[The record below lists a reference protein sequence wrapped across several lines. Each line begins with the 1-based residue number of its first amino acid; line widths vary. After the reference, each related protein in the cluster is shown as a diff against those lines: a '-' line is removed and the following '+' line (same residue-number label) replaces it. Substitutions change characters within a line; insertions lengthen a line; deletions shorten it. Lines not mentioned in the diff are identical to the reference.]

1 MSFLDVITAG
11 LLKGTGQALQVEY
24 ETGIESRRLSE
35 EKKLERQ
42 QKILDSIKESQT
54 KEQELVVGGNFV
66 VGSAALEAFSGQKR
80 TMFGEGNEMF
90 LNPNSNGYKAYKLGT
105 DYASSKQSLNSIID
119 TQYTGLN
126 GQKSSLFGDVLFRHV
141 DSETGQIKPTAQSH
155 DVKIYNTIRSGLITN
170 LTAAQM
176 DLRQKAVTQE
186 GGKDII
192 PNLYK
197 EFEPEINRMKSMGAP
212 DAFIDDVFTSALGL
226 SEKEQRFYF
235 GRFQDGGN
243 KVSSINFGSAPT
255 DQERNLA
262 DSISANSNPHENIN
276 QVSNEKIFEA
286 QNIANNINSK
296 NYTSVDVLNSASN
309 ISRLLVDGK
318 IDYVTDD
325 PRRNFKIIG
334 GANVIQ
340 EVENTLKPIMALPS
354 VGDRISLVALAMP
367 DDFLENKSAGRGTA
381 YAQKTSVEL
390 EKDIISGIT
399 GIEDIGK
406 YQETLTLRVKNS
418 GTLTSRLNTIDSLLT
433 GDDPAIPG
441 VVGDFVL
448 GVDAI
453 SKTFDE
459 VTKVFNLNTKDEDMD
474 IDFQEGKKLLTDKYS
489 ELTLDEALN
498 ATDSEVEK
506 TRMLRYLLTETVFTI
521 ARTLENPEGKG
532 ARLSKSDIDAI
543 VEATNFG
550 SKFTSAQQI
559 MAITK
564 LLKRRMA
571 YDLAEAEHLLDN
583 FTPEHIQA
591 AKFLRRQSGKS
602 SDPTFMADFDADDP
616 DSQKAAFSDFLLDL
630 GDDIVAQRAVKRDPV
645 TGGATPPVTTTQQQP
660 KTSEIEQLQVDRLNK
675 KSGSAYGQ

>member
-42 QKILDSIKESQT
+42 KKLLDTIKENQT

-105 DYASSKQSLNSIID
+105 DYASSKQSFNSIID
-119 TQYTGLN
+119 TQYTTVN
-126 GQKSSLFGDVLFRHV
+126 NQKSNLFEDVFFRHV
-141 DSETGQIKPTAQSH
+141 DSETGQIKKTAQSH
-155 DVKIYNTIRSGLITN
+155 DVKIYNTIKNGLVTN
-170 LTAAQM
+170 LSAAAS
-176 DLRQKAVTQE
+176 DLRDKSLTQE
-186 GGKDII
+186 GGKDIK

-197 EFEPEINRMKSMGAP
+197 EFEDEINKMKSMGAP
-212 DAFIDDVFTSALGL
+212 DAFIDDVFMSALGFDAR
-226 SEKEQRFYF
+226 ENRAYT
-235 GRFQDGGN
+235 GRNIN
-243 KVSSINFGSAPT
+243 KGKDSYLLNFGTAPT
-255 DQERNLA
+255 DQEKNIA
-262 DSISANSNPHENIN
+262 ANIAVNSNPHENIN
-276 QVSNEKIFEA
+276 QVTNQKIFEA
-286 QNIANNINSK
+286 REIADKIASDK
-296 NYTSVDVLNSASN
+296 YTSIDVLNGAQTVN
-309 ISRLLVDGK
+309 RLLVDGK
-318 IDYVTDD
+318 IDYVTGD
-325 PRRNFKIIG
+325 PRRNFKVIG
-334 GANVIQ
+334 GAAVRQ
-340 EVENTLKPIMALPS
+340 EVENALKPIMALPS

-367 DDFLENKSAGRGTA
+367 DDFLENKSAGRMTA
-381 YAQKTSVEL
+381 YAQKTSVEF
-390 EKDIISGIT
+390 EKDIMSAIT
-399 GIEDIGK
+399 GIDDIAK

-418 GTLTSRLNTIDSLLT
+418 GTLTSRLSTIESLLT
-433 GDDPAIPG
+433 GDNPAIPG
-441 VVGDFVL
+441 IAGDFIL
-448 GVDAI
+448 GVDAV

-459 VTKVFNLNTKDEDMD
+459 VTKLFNLDTKDEEMSE
-474 IDFQEGKKLLTDKYS
+474 DFQEGKKLFSKYS
-489 ELTLDEALN
+489 ELTIDEALN
-498 ATDSEVEK
+498 ATDNQVEK

-543 VEATNFG
+543 IEATNFG
-550 SKFTSAQQI
+550 AKFTSAQQI

-583 FTPEHIQA
+583 FTPENIQA

-602 SDPTFMADFDADDP
+602 SDPTFMADFDADDI

-630 GDDIVAQRAVKRDPV
+630 GDDIVAQRNVKRDPV
-645 TGGATPPVTTTQQQP
+645 TGAVIPSGTDTQQQP
-660 KTSEIEQLQVDRLNK
+660 KTSEIEELQVDRLSK

>member
-35 EKKLERQ
+35 EKQVERQ
-42 QKILDSIKESQT
+42 KKIIDSIKESQT

-105 DYASSKQSLNSIID
+105 DYASSKQSFNSIID
-119 TQYTGLN
+119 TQYTTVN
-126 GQKSSLFGDVLFRHV
+126 NQKSNLFEDVFFRHV
-141 DSETGQIKPTAQSH
+141 DSETGQIKKTAQSH
-155 DVKIYNTIRSGLITN
+155 DVKIYNTIKNGLVTN
-170 LTAAQM
+170 LSAAAS
-176 DLRQKAVTQE
+176 DLRDKSLTQE
-186 GGKDII
+186 GGKDIK

-197 EFEPEINRMKSMGAP
+197 EFEDEINKMKSMGAP
-212 DAFIDDVFTSALGL
+212 DAFIDDVFMSALGFDAR
-226 SEKEQRFYF
+226 ENRAYT
-235 GRFQDGGN
+235 GRNIN
-243 KVSSINFGSAPT
+243 KGKDSYLLNFGTAPT
-255 DQERNLA
+255 DQEKNIA
-262 DSISANSNPHENIN
+262 ANIAVNSNPHENIN
-276 QVSNEKIFEA
+276 QVTNQKIFEA
-286 QNIANNINSK
+286 REIADKIASDK
-296 NYTSVDVLNSASN
+296 YTSIDVLNGAQTVN
-309 ISRLLVDGK
+309 RLLVDGK
-318 IDYVTDD
+318 IDYVTGD
-325 PRRNFKIIG
+325 PRRNFKVIG
-334 GANVIQ
+334 GAAVRQ
-340 EVENTLKPIMALPS
+340 EVENALKPIMALPS

-367 DDFLENKSAGRGTA
+367 DDFLENKSAGRMTA
-381 YAQKTSVEL
+381 YAQKTSVEF
-390 EKDIISGIT
+390 EKDIMSAIT
-399 GIEDIGK
+399 GIDDIAK

-418 GTLTSRLNTIDSLLT
+418 GTLTSRLSTIESLLT
-433 GDDPAIPG
+433 GDNPAIPG
-441 VVGDFVL
+441 IAGDFIL
-448 GVDAI
+448 GVDAV

-459 VTKVFNLNTKDEDMD
+459 VTKLFNLDTKDEEMSE
-474 IDFQEGKKLLTDKYS
+474 DFQEGKKLFSKYS
-489 ELTLDEALN
+489 ELTIDEALN
-498 ATDSEVEK
+498 ATDNQVEK

-543 VEATNFG
+543 IEATNFG
-550 SKFTSAQQI
+550 AKFTSAQQI

-583 FTPEHIQA
+583 FTPENIQA

-602 SDPTFMADFDADDP
+602 SDPTFMADFDADDI

-630 GDDIVAQRAVKRDPV
+630 GDDIVAQRNVKRDPV
-645 TGGATPPVTTTQQQP
+645 TGAVIPSGTDTQQQP
-660 KTSEIEQLQVDRLNK
+660 KTSEIEELQVDRLSK

>member
-35 EKKLERQ
+35 EKQAERQ
-42 QKILDSIKESQT
+42 QQILDSIKESQT
-54 KEQELVVGGNFV
+54 KEQGLVVEGNFV

-80 TMFGEGNEMF
+80 TMFGEAGEMF

-119 TQYTGLN
+119 TQYTGPN

-141 DSETGQIKPTAQSH
+141 DSETGQIKPTAQPH

-226 SEKEQRFYF
+226 TEKEQRFYF
-235 GRFQDGGN
+235 GRYQEGGN
-243 KVSSINFGSAPT
+243 KISAINFGSAPT
-255 DQERNLA
+255 EQERNLA

-318 IDYVTDD
+318 IDYVTGD

-334 GANVIQ
+334 GESVRK
-340 EVENTLKPIMALPS
+340 EVQNTLKPIMALPS

-381 YAQKTSVEL
+381 YAQKTSVEF

-399 GIEDIGK
+399 GIEDIAK
-406 YQETLTLRVKNS
+406 YQDTLTLRVKNF
-418 GTLTSRLNTIDSLLT
+418 GTLTSRLNTIDTLLV
-433 GDDPAIPG
+433 GPDPAVPG
-441 VVGDFVL
+441 VIGNIML
-448 GVDAI
+448 TIDAV
-453 SKTFDE
+453 SKTLEEATGLLNLITEDNKMSNTYQDSKKEFAQYETLEDFNE
-459 VTKVFNLNTKDEDMD
+459 VLASKTTQ
-474 IDFQEGKKLLTDKYS
+474 I
-489 ELTLDEALN
+489 
-498 ATDSEVEK
+498 EK

-543 VEATNFG
+543 IEATNFG
-550 SKFTSAQQI
+550 ANFTSAEQI
-559 MAITK
+559 MAVTK
-564 LLKRRMA
+564 LLKKRMS
-571 YDLAEAEHLLDN
+571 YDLEEAEHLIKN
-583 FTPEHIQA
+583 FNAENIQA
-591 AKFLRRQSGKS
+591 AKFLRRQSGKA
-602 SDPTFMADFDADDP
+602 SDPTFMLNFDESDK
-616 DSQKAAFSDFLLDL
+616 DSQKAAFTDFLIDL
-630 GDDIVAQRAVKRDPV
+630 QSDMIQKPVERDPV
-645 TGGATPPVTTTQQQP
+645 TGEPLTSNTPSQP
-660 KTSEIEQLQVDRLNK
+660 KPKVNEIEQLQINSLNK
-675 KSGSAYGQ
+675 KSGSAYGL

>member
-24 ETGIESRRLSE
+24 ETGVESRRLSE
-35 EKKLERQ
+35 EKLKQRQEKLLETIRDN
-42 QKILDSIKESQT
+42 KN
-54 KEQELVVGGNFV
+54 KEQEAVIAGNFV
-66 VGSAALEAFSGQKR
+66 VGSDALEAFSGQKR
-80 TMFGEGNEMF
+80 TMFGEAGEMF
-90 LNPNSNGYKAYKLGT
+90 LNPNSNGYKAYKIGT
-105 DYASSKQSLNSIID
+105 DYASSKQSFNSIID
-119 TQYTGLN
+119 TQYIGIN
-126 GQKSSLFGDVLFRHV
+126 GQQSNLFGDLFFRHV
-141 DSETGQIKPTAQSH
+141 DSETGQIKPTAQPH
-155 DVKIYNTIRSGLITN
+155 DVKIYNTIRSGLISN

-197 EFEPEINRMKSMGAP
+197 EFEPEINRMKSMGAS
-212 DAFIDDVFTSALGL
+212 DAFINEVFTSALGL
-226 SEKEQRFYF
+226 SEREQQFYF
-235 GRFQDGGN
+235 GRYQDGGN
-243 KVSSINFGSAPT
+243 KVSAINFSSPPT
-255 DQERNLA
+255 DQERSIA
-262 DSISANSNPHENIN
+262 DSISVNSNPHENVD

-318 IDYVTDD
+318 IDYVTGD

-334 GANVIQ
+334 GESVRK
-340 EVENTLKPIMALPS
+340 EVQNTLKPIMALPS

-381 YAQKTSVEL
+381 YAQKTSVEF

-399 GIEDIGK
+399 GIEDIAK
-406 YQETLTLRVKNS
+406 YQDTLTLRVKNF
-418 GTLTSRLNTIDSLLT
+418 GTLTSRLNTIDSLLV
-433 GDDPAIPG
+433 GSDPAVPG
-441 VVGDFVL
+441 AIGNIML
-448 GVDAI
+448 TIDAV
-453 SKTFDE
+453 SKTFEEATGLLNLITEDNKMSNTYQDSKKEFAQYETLEDFNE
-459 VTKVFNLNTKDEDMD
+459 VLASKTTQ
-474 IDFQEGKKLLTDKYS
+474 I
-489 ELTLDEALN
+489 
-498 ATDSEVEK
+498 EK
-506 TRMLRYLLTETVFTI
+506 TRMLRYLLVETVFTI

-543 VEATNFG
+543 IEATNFG
-550 SKFTSAQQI
+550 ANFTSAEQI

-602 SDPTFMADFDADDP
+602 SDPTFMLDFDESDK
-616 DSQKAAFSDFLLDL
+616 DSQKAAFTDFLIDL
-630 GDDIVAQRAVKRDPV
+630 QSDMIQKPVERDPV
-645 TGGATPPVTTTQQQP
+645 TGEPLASNTTSQTEP
-660 KTSEIEQLQVDRLNK
+660 KVNEIEQLQIDRINK
-675 KSGSAYGQ
+675 KSGSAYAQ

>member
-24 ETGIESRRLSE
+24 ETGIESRRLAE
-35 EKKLERQ
+35 EKLKQRQEKLLET
-42 QKILDSIKESQT
+42 IKDNKT
-54 KEQELVVGGNFV
+54 KEQEAVIAGNFV
-66 VGSAALEAFSGQKR
+66 VGSDALEAFSGQRR
-80 TMFGEGNEMF
+80 TMFGEGGEMF

-105 DYASSKQSLNSIID
+105 DYASSKQSFNSIID
-119 TQYTGLN
+119 TQYIRSN
-126 GQKSSLFGDVLFRHV
+126 GQKSNLLGDVFSKHV
-141 DSETGQIKPTAQSH
+141 DSETGQIKPTAQPH

-197 EFEPEINRMKSMGAP
+197 EFEPEINRMKRMGAP
-212 DAFIDDVFTSALGL
+212 DSFIDEVFTSALGL
-226 SEKEQRFYF
+226 SEREQQFYF
-235 GRFQDGGN
+235 GRYQDGGN
-243 KVSSINFGSAPT
+243 KVSSINFSSPPT
-255 DQERNLA
+255 DQERSIA
-262 DSISANSNPHENIN
+262 DSISVNSNPHENVN

-286 QNIANNINSK
+286 KNIADNINSK

-318 IDYVTDD
+318 IDYVTGD

-334 GANVIQ
+334 GESVRK
-340 EVENTLKPIMALPS
+340 EVQNTLKPIMALPS

-381 YAQKTSVEL
+381 YAQKTSAEL

-399 GIEDIGK
+399 GIDDVAK

-418 GTLTSRLNTIDSLLT
+418 GTLTSRLSTIESLLT
-433 GDDPAIPG
+433 GDDPAIPSIA
-441 VVGDFVL
+441 GDFIL
-448 GVDAI
+448 GVDAV

-459 VTKVFNLNTKDEDMD
+459 VTKLFNVNTKDEDMD

-498 ATDSEVEK
+498 ATDSKVEK

-550 SKFTSAQQI
+550 AIFTSAEQI

-602 SDPTFMADFDADDP
+602 SDPTFIADFNADDP

-630 GDDIVAQRAVKRDPV
+630 RDDIITERTVRRDPV
-645 TGGATPPVTTTQQQP
+645 TGDPLPSDTASQP
-660 KTSEIEQLQVDRLNK
+660 KPEVNEIEQLQINRINK
-675 KSGSAYGQ
+675 KSGSAYAQ

>member
-24 ETGIESRRLSE
+24 ETGVESRRLSE
-35 EKKLERQ
+35 EKLKQRQEKLLETIRDN
-42 QKILDSIKESQT
+42 KN
-54 KEQELVVGGNFV
+54 KEQEAVIAGNFV
-66 VGSAALEAFSGQKR
+66 VGSDALEAFSGQKR
-80 TMFGEGNEMF
+80 TMFGEAGEMF
-90 LNPNSNGYKAYKLGT
+90 LNPNSNGYKAYKIGT
-105 DYASSKQSLNSIID
+105 DYASSKQSFNSIID
-119 TQYTGLN
+119 TQYIGIN
-126 GQKSSLFGDVLFRHV
+126 GQQSNLFGDLFFRHV
-141 DSETGQIKPTAQSH
+141 DSETGQIKPTAQPH
-155 DVKIYNTIRSGLITN
+155 DVKIYNTIRSGLISN

-197 EFEPEINRMKSMGAP
+197 EFEPEINRMKSMGAS
-212 DAFIDDVFTSALGL
+212 DAFINEVFTSALGL
-226 SEKEQRFYF
+226 SEREQQFYF
-235 GRFQDGGN
+235 GRYQDGGN
-243 KVSSINFGSAPT
+243 KVSAINFSSPPT
-255 DQERNLA
+255 DQERSIA
-262 DSISANSNPHENIN
+262 DSISVNSNPHENVD

-318 IDYVTDD
+318 IDYITGD

-334 GANVIQ
+334 GESVRK
-340 EVENTLKPIMALPS
+340 EVQNTLKPIMALPS

-381 YAQKTSVEL
+381 YAQKTSVEF

-399 GIEDIGK
+399 GIEDIAK
-406 YQETLTLRVKNS
+406 YQDTLTLRVKNF
-418 GTLTSRLNTIDSLLT
+418 GTLTSRLNTIDSLLV
-433 GDDPAIPG
+433 GSDPAVPG
-441 VVGDFVL
+441 VIGNIML
-448 GVDAI
+448 TIDAV
-453 SKTFDE
+453 SKTFEEATGLLNLITEDNKMSNTYQDSKKEFAQYETLEDFNE
-459 VTKVFNLNTKDEDMD
+459 VLASKTTQ
-474 IDFQEGKKLLTDKYS
+474 I
-489 ELTLDEALN
+489 
-498 ATDSEVEK
+498 EK
-506 TRMLRYLLTETVFTI
+506 TRMLRYLLVETVFTI

-543 VEATNFG
+543 IEATNFG
-550 SKFTSAQQI
+550 ANFTSAEQI

-571 YDLAEAEHLLDN
+571 YDLAEAEHLIKN
-583 FTPEHIQA
+583 FNAENIQA

-602 SDPTFMADFDADDP
+602 SDPTFMLDFDESDK
-616 DSQKAAFSDFLLDL
+616 DSQKAAFTDFLIDL
-630 GDDIVAQRAVKRDPV
+630 QSDMIQKPVERDPV
-645 TGGATPPVTTTQQQP
+645 TGEPLTSNTPSQP
-660 KTSEIEQLQVDRLNK
+660 KPEENEIEQLQIDRINK

>member
-24 ETGIESRRLSE
+24 ETGIESRRLAE
-35 EKKLERQ
+35 EKQVERQ
-42 QKILDSIKESQT
+42 KEILNSINESKT
-54 KEQELVVGGNFV
+54 KEQEAVISGNFV
-66 VGSAALEAFSGQKR
+66 VGSDALEAFSGQR
-80 TMFGEGNEMF
+80 RAMLGEDGEMF

-105 DYASSKQSLNSIID
+105 DYASSKQSFNSIID
-119 TQYTGLN
+119 TQYTGPN

-197 EFEPEINRMKSMGAP
+197 EFEPEINRMKRMGAP
-212 DAFIDDVFTSALGL
+212 DAFIEEVFTSALGL
-226 SEKEQRFYF
+226 SEREQQFYF
-235 GRFQDGGN
+235 GRYQDGGN
-243 KVSSINFGSAPT
+243 KVSSINFSSPPT
-255 DQERNLA
+255 DQERSIA
-262 DSISANSNPHENIN
+262 DSISVNSNPHENVN

-286 QNIANNINSK
+286 KNIADNINSK

-318 IDYVTDD
+318 IDYITGD
-325 PRRNFKIIG
+325 PRRNFKIVG
-334 GANVIQ
+334 GESVRK
-340 EVENTLKPIMALPS
+340 EVQNTLKPIMALPS

-381 YAQKTSVEL
+381 YAQKTSAEL

-399 GIEDIGK
+399 GIDDVAK

-418 GTLTSRLNTIDSLLT
+418 GTLTSRLSTIESLLT

-441 VVGDFVL
+441 IVGDFIL
-448 GVDAI
+448 GVDAV

-459 VTKVFNLNTKDEDMD
+459 VTKVFNLNTKDEEMSGE
-474 IDFQEGKKLLTDKYS
+474 FQEGKKLLSKYS
-489 ELTLDEALN
+489 ELTMNEALN
-498 ATDSEVEK
+498 ATDSQVEK
-506 TRMLRYLLTETVFTI
+506 TRMLRYLLVETVFTI

-550 SKFTSAQQI
+550 ANFTSAEQI

-602 SDPTFMADFDADDP
+602 SDPTFMADFNADDP
-616 DSQKAAFSDFLLDL
+616 DSQKAAFTDFLLNL
-630 GDDIVAQRAVKRDPV
+630 GDDIVTARAVGRDPV
-645 TGGATPPVTTTQQQP
+645 TGEPPPSDTPSQP
-660 KTSEIEQLQVDRLNK
+660 KPKENEIEQLQIDRINK
-675 KSGSAYGQ
+675 KSGSAYAQ